1 MLCISLFDNL
11 LLDTIT
17 NADDEIS
24 DKVERRNSKKEK
36 KHFFPTN
43 AIQRNSVF
51 FLIYK
56 VFSFTTLFL
65 PSFLLHYNPFNILV

>member
-17 NADDEIS
+17 NVDDEIS

-36 KHFFPTN
+36 NNFFLTN
-43 AIQRNSVF
+43 ATQQCFF

-56 VFSFTTLFL
+56 VFFSQLSFYLFSHSL
-65 PSFLLHYNPFNILV
+65 